1 LGPEDSS
8 QCGGQYGQVGAIVEA
23 LEPKAR
29 KDSSVFLTVWMWVV
43 LQREETGWLGR
54 GEGVESSAPVEMFSV
69 CDAH

>member
-1 LGPEDSS
+1 M
-8 QCGGQYGQVGAIVEA
+8 EA

-43 LQREETGWLGR
+43 LQREETGWLER
-54 GEGVESSAPVEMFSV
+54 GEGVASSAPVEMFSV